1 MKSFQIRLRISVHQ
15 PAKLAMRLLLQR
27 SGMTV
32 ARLYSVNEKPG
43 EIHHHKEGGKRD
55 TKGKKG
61 ENEGDGLSEISE
73 YNLREH

>member
-1 MKSFQIRLRISVHQ
+1 MFYLQIRLRISVHQ
-15 PAKLAMRLLLQR
+15 PAKLAMRLLLQL

-43 EIHHHKEGGKRD
+43 EIHHHKGGKRD

-61 ENEGDGLSEISE
+61 ENEGNGQSEISE
-73 YNLREH
+73 YKLREH